1 MKAGDI
7 VRVSDL
13 SSFPPDAPQGAL
25 LVVRGPRRVPEEEF
39 ELVEVRSSQGATY
52 RLPADAL
59 RVIDTAEARVA
70 RRLMR

>member
-13 SSFPPDAPQGAL
+13 FSFPPDVPQGAL
-25 LVVRGPRRVPEEEF
+25 LVVRGPRLGPEEEF
-39 ELVEVRSSQGATY
+39 ELVEVRSSQGVIY
-52 RLPADAL
+52 QLPADAL